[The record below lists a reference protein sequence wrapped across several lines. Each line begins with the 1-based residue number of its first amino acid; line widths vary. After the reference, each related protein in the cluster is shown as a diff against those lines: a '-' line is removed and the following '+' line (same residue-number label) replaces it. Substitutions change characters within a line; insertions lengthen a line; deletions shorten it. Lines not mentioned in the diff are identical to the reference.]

1 MNSDMPLSIKLKKR
15 ASLLELSWSEG
26 DVDQISEQNLRRY
39 CACSGCRAKKQVG
52 VELMTDNASVTE
64 LVLMGTTGVQIKFS
78 DGHDRGIYPWGY
90 LRAIAQG
97 KTEGFLND

>member
-52 VELMTDNASVTE
+52 VELMTDNASVTDM
-64 LVLMGTTGVQIKFS
+64 VLMGTTGVQIKFS

-97 KTEGFLND
+97 KTEGVLND

>member
-52 VELMTDNASVTE
+52 VELMTDNASVTDM
-64 LVLMGTTGVQIKFS
+64 VLMGTTGVQIKFS

>member
-1 MNSDMPLSIKLKKR
+1 MNSDMPLSVKLKKR
-15 ASLLELSWSEG
+15 SSLLELSWSDG
-26 DVDQISEQNLRRY
+26 GIDQISEQNLRRY

-52 VELMTDNASVTE
+52 VELMTDDASVTD
-64 LVLMGTTGVQIKFS
+64 LVLMGTTGVQIRFS

-97 KTEGFLND
+97 KAEGFLID

>member
-1 MNSDMPLSIKLKKR
+1 MNSEMPLSIKLKKR
-15 ASLLELSWSEG
+15 ASLIELSWSEG

-52 VELMTDNASVTE
+52 VELMTDNASVTDM
-64 LVLMGTTGVQIKFS
+64 VLMGTTGVQIKFS

-90 LRAIAQG
+90 LRAIAKG
-97 KTEGFLND
+97 EGEVFLND